1 MQQQQEK
8 GQEAK
13 GGERRKRKWYEICAD
28 QEKSGKWHEIELIKR
43 ESDARHPRH
52 MAHTKAQMNECQG
65 YIEARETEIERERVK
80 KTHANNRETDAE
92 MNIKYLVN
100 NAHVWALT
108 HTHTHSHTRVQFI
121 TPNASWMQT
130 EIVEISEIR

>member
-1 MQQQQEK
+1 
-8 GQEAK
+8 
-13 GGERRKRKWYEICAD
+13 
-28 QEKSGKWHEIELIKR
+28 
-43 ESDARHPRH
+43 
-52 MAHTKAQMNECQG
+52 MAHTKAQMDECQG
-65 YIEARETEIERERVK
+65 YIEARETEIEGRERVK

-100 NAHVWALT
+100 NAHVWGLTPDPT
-108 HTHTHSHTRVQFI
+108 HTPSHTRVQFI